1 MTQATETQTEKE
13 MAIQLF
19 NKPVIIEKFRA
30 ILQGGTN
37 AFIQS
42 ALICIADNTRLM
54 ECTPQSL
61 VKGALRSAT
70 LNLSLDPALRQG
82 FLVPRK
88 DKKSG
93 GAWVASFQPH
103 YNGLYQLAQR
113 TGKYRAINVS
123 PIHQGERVF
132 ENVQTGLHG
141 YVPAGTSILAA
152 PQNQISFLD
161 TGYRDVTSGK
171 NTEPIIGYLA
181 YFKTMEGLEKS
192 VWMTIKEI
200 HEHAQRWAP
209 ENYASEYGAWKDKRK
224 LPTMEMK
231 TVFLALTKF
240 MDLSGERNAVLKAA
254 IQADADSE
262 RDDDDTIDAEAEE
275 VPAAQQPQPTPQPQP
290 AAQTKTQ
297 AVEFICPTSKPA
309 IEYAAKAWNVTTAEA
324 LNNIQRAK
332 KPATMKKTEFQNWVD
347 GLPKADNKQGEIS

>member
-1 MTQATETQTEKE
+1 MTTQHETEPAKE

-19 NKPVIIEKFRA
+19 NKPAIIEKFRA

-42 ALICIADNTRLM
+42 ALICIADNTKLM

-70 LNLSLDPALRQG
+70 LNLSLDPALRQA

-88 DKKSG
+88 DKNQNW
-93 GAWVASFQPH
+93 AWVASFQPH

-123 PIHQGERVF
+123 PIYKGEKVY

-141 YVPAGTSILAA
+141 YVQEGSSILAA

-161 TGYRDVTSGK
+161 NGYRDVTSGK

-181 YFKTMEGLEKS
+181 YFKTMDGLEKS

-209 ENYASEYGAWKDKRK
+209 ENYASDYGAWKDKRK

-240 MDLSGERNAVLKAA
+240 MDLSGERNAILKAA
-254 IQADADSE
+254 LQADADAE
-262 RDDDDTIDAEAEE
+262 RDDDNTIDAEAEE
-275 VPAAQQPQPTPQPQP
+275 VPAPQQPQPTPQPAPQP
-290 AAQTKTQ
+290 TPQTKAQ
-297 AVEFICPTSKPA
+297 PVEFICPTGKPA
-309 IEYAAKAWNVTTAEA
+309 VEYAAKAWGVTKAEA

-332 KPATMKKTEFQNWVD
+332 MPATMKKKEFQDLID
-347 GLPKADNKQGEIS
+347 GLPKADNK